1 MNDIDWAAHNAA
13 HKQWIQE
20 GKNEAYVCPKCG
32 GTIRDWTSI

>member
-13 HKQWIQE
+13 HQQWIAE
-20 GKNEAYVCPKCG
+20 GKNKIFICPKCG